1 MKTKKTLKKELR
13 LVESLIKKDFVKEK
27 TISDLYIMFLSQKV
41 RKYVQINLISSSQ
54 NKKLIRII
62 ELN

>member
-27 TISDLYIMFLSQKV
+27 TISDLYDHVFKSKGKKIRAKL
-41 RKYVQINLISSSQ
+41 NLISSSQ
-54 NKKLIRII
+54 NKKIKRIWKI
-62 ELN
+62 